1 MVAITRQ
8 TLSRPLLG
16 PASYLASRGKLPLS
30 TRTGHAAHS
39 SLAAFEQLIADYL
52 PLEQVKLVRRAYY
65 YSEQAHYGQTRR
77 SGEPYVTHPLAV
89 ACVLARMHMDAQ
101 SLMAA
106 LLHDVIEDTG
116 VTKKDIGA
124 QFGTEVADLVDG
136 VSKLTHVEFDSAEQR
151 QAENFQKMTLAMA
164 KDIRVI
170 LVKLADRLHNM
181 RTLGV
186 LNREKIKRIATETL
200 DIYAPI
206 AMRLGMNEIRLEFE
220 DLGLKALYPMRARRL
235 EAARRAASGNR
246 KQLIEQIRGQLSQT
260 LKREALTAT
269 VVGREKHLYSIYQKM
284 KAKRKSFA
292 DVMDI
297 FAFRLIVD
305 SVDDCYRALGMVHSL
320 YKPVPG
326 EFKDYIAIPKAN
338 GYQSLHTVLKGM
350 HGVPIEI
357 QIRTHEME
365 DMANNGIAAHWLYKS
380 DEGTTSMSH
389 TRAREWVQGLLEM
402 QQRAGDSLEFIENVK
417 IDLFPDEVYVFTPR
431 GDILELPK
439 GSCGIDFAYAVHTD
453 IGNHCVAARVSNQL
467 VPLSEPLE
475 SGATIEIVTS
485 PTGRPSPSWL
495 NWVVTARART
505 HIRHF
510 LKDQRRDDS
519 LALGKN
525 LLDRALMAHD
535 TRLSAIDDATMH
547 TALAALGKADIDAL
561 AIDVA
566 LGNTLPHIAV
576 AHLTNR
582 YDDAAV
588 SGEGA
593 TLGIRG
599 TEGVGVAYAKCCC
612 PLPGDAIQ
620 GYLGQE
626 RGLVVHRDSCRN
638 LIDLREQRD
647 RLMSLHWDEDIDRTY
662 PVGLRVQVE
671 NRRGMIAVLATRLS
685 SIGLNIER
693 IATQNKDI
701 QFTFVDLE
709 LQVSSRIHLAR
720 VMKRIRIIE
729 GVLKVTR
736 SARR

>member
-1 MVAITRQ
+1 MVATTLQALSGSLPGIGTR
-8 TLSRPLLG
+8 LG
-16 PASYLASRGKLPLS
+16 QEPTVHSIPHKGHLAN
-30 TRTGHAAHS
+30 S

-52 PLEQVKLVRRAYY
+52 PLEQAQLVRRAYY
-65 YSEQAHYGQTRR
+65 YSEQAHYGQIRR

-89 ACVLARMHMDAQ
+89 ASILARMHMDAQ

-116 VTKKDIGA
+116 VNKEDISA
-124 QFGTEVADLVDG
+124 QFGEEVAELVDG
-136 VSKLTHVEFDSAEQR
+136 VSKLTHVEFDSVELR

-186 LNREKIKRIATETL
+186 LNREKIKRIASETL

-206 AMRLGMNEIRLEFE
+206 AMRLGMNEVRMEFE

-235 EAARRAASGNR
+235 DAARRSASGNR
-246 KQLIEQIRGQLSQT
+246 KHLVDQIRNQLSQT
-260 LKREALTAT
+260 LNREGLNAT
-269 VVGREKHLYSIYQKM
+269 VVGREKHLYSIYNKM
-284 KAKRKSFA
+284 KAKRKSFSQ
-292 DVMDI
+292 VMDI

-350 HGVPIEI
+350 HGVPVEI

-380 DEGTTSMSH
+380 EETGASISH

-439 GSCGIDFAYAVHTD
+439 GSCALDFAYAVHSD

-475 SGATIEIVTS
+475 SGATIEIVTA

-510 LKDQRRDDS
+510 LKDQRREDS
-519 LALGKN
+519 LALGRN
-525 LLDRALMAHD
+525 LLDRALMAYGS
-535 TRLSAIDDATMH
+535 RLNGIEEETMQSA
-547 TALAALGKADIDAL
+547 LSALGKADIETL
-561 AIDVA
+561 LVDVA

-576 AHLTNR
+576 AHLTSTSG
-582 YDDAAV
+582 DSAV
-588 SGEGA
+588 GGEAA

-599 TEGVGVAYAKCCC
+599 TEGVGVTYAKCCC
-612 PLPGDAIQ
+612 PLPGDPIQ

-626 RGLVVHRDSCRN
+626 KGLMVHRDSCRN
-638 LIDLREQRD
+638 LLEMREQPD
-647 RLMSLHWDEDIDRTY
+647 RIISLHWDEMVERNY

-685 SIGLNIER
+685 AIGLNIER
-693 IATQNKDI
+693 IATQNKDVE
-701 QFTFVDLE
+701 FTFVDLE
-709 LQVSSRIHLAR
+709 LQVSSRTHLAH
-720 VMKRIRIIE
+720 VMKRLRNVE
-729 GVLKVTR
+729 GVLRVVR

>member
-1 MVAITRQ
+1 MVAT
-8 TLSRPLLG
+8 TLQALSGSFPGVSSRR
-16 PASYLASRGKLPLS
+16 ATNTSTASR
-30 TRTGHAAHS
+30 TGQFANS
-39 SLAAFEQLIADYL
+39 SLASFEQLIADYL
-52 PLEQVKLVRRAYY
+52 PLDQAQQVRRAYY

-89 ACVLARMHMDAQ
+89 ASILARMHMDSQ

-116 VTKKDIGA
+116 VNKEDIGA
-124 QFGTEVADLVDG
+124 QFGEEVAELVDG
-136 VSKLTHVEFDSAEQR
+136 VSKLTHVEFDSVELR

-164 KDIRVI
+164 RDIRVI

-186 LNREKIKRIATETL
+186 LNREKIKRIASETL

-206 AMRLGMNEIRLEFE
+206 AMRLGMNEVRMEFE

-246 KQLIEQIRGQLSQT
+246 KQLIDQIRGQLSQT
-260 LKREALTAT
+260 LDREGLTAT
-269 VVGREKHLYSIYQKM
+269 VVGREKHLFSIYSKM
-284 KAKRKSFA
+284 KAKRKSFSE
-292 DVMDI
+292 VMDI
-297 FAFRLIVD
+297 FAFRLLVD

-380 DEGTTSMSH
+380 EETGANISH

-439 GSCGIDFAYAVHTD
+439 GSCAVDFAYAVHSD
-453 IGNHCVAARVSNQL
+453 IGNQCVAARVSNQL

-475 SGATIEIVTS
+475 SGATVEIVTS

-510 LKDQRRDDS
+510 LKDQREEDS
-519 LALGKN
+519 LALGRN

-535 TRLSAIDDATMH
+535 LRLSAIDENTMQA
-547 TALAALGKADIDAL
+547 ALKALGKNDVNSL
-561 AIDVA
+561 LIDVA

-576 AHLTNR
+576 AQLTQTSGESVV
-582 YDDAAV
+582 A
-588 SGEGA
+588 GEGA

-599 TEGVGVAYAKCCC
+599 TEGMSVTYAKCCC
-612 PLPGDAIQ
+612 PLPGDPIQ
-620 GYLGQE
+620 GYLSQE
-626 RGLVVHRDSCRN
+626 KGLMVHRESCRN
-638 LIDLREQRD
+638 LVEHRDQPD
-647 RLMSLHWDEDIDRTY
+647 RLISLHWDDVVERTY

-685 SIGLNIER
+685 AIGLNIER
-693 IATQNKDI
+693 IATQNKDVE
-701 QFTFVDLE
+701 FTFVDLE
-709 LQVSSRIHLAR
+709 LQVTSRTHLAHA
-720 VMKRIRIIE
+720 MKRLRSVD
-729 GVLKVTR
+729 GVLKVVR
-736 SARR
+736 AARR

>member
-1 MVAITRQ
+1 MVVAT
-8 TLSRPLLG
+8 TLQALSGPFPGISSRRD
-16 PASYLASRGKLPLS
+16 SDTSTTSRA
-30 TRTGHAAHS
+30 GHFANS
-39 SLAAFEQLIADYL
+39 SLASFEQLIADYL
-52 PLEQVKLVRRAYY
+52 PLDQAQQVRRAYY

-89 ACVLARMHMDAQ
+89 ASILARMHMDAQ

-116 VTKKDIGA
+116 VNKEDIGA
-124 QFGTEVADLVDG
+124 QFGEEVAELVDG
-136 VSKLTHVEFDSAEQR
+136 VSKLTHVEFDSVELR

-164 KDIRVI
+164 RDIRVI

-186 LNREKIKRIATETL
+186 LNREKIKRIAGETL

-206 AMRLGMNEIRLEFE
+206 AMRLGMNEVRMEFE

-246 KQLIEQIRGQLSQT
+246 KQLIDQIRSQLSQT
-260 LKREALTAT
+260 LDREGLNAT
-269 VVGREKHLYSIYQKM
+269 VVGREKHLFSIYNKM
-284 KAKRKSFA
+284 KAKKKSFSE
-292 DVMDI
+292 VMDI
-297 FAFRLIVD
+297 FAFRLLVD
-305 SVDDCYRALGMVHSL
+305 SVYDCYRALGMVHSL

-380 DEGTTSMSH
+380 EETGANISH

-439 GSCGIDFAYAVHTD
+439 GSCAVDFAYAVHSD
-453 IGNHCVAARVSNQL
+453 IGNQCVAARVSNQL

-475 SGATIEIVTS
+475 SGATVEIVTS

-510 LKDQRRDDS
+510 LKDQREEDS
-519 LALGKN
+519 LALGRN

-535 TRLSAIDDATMH
+535 LRLSAIDENTMQA
-547 TALAALGKADIDAL
+547 ALKALGKNDVNSL
-561 AIDVA
+561 LIDVA

-576 AHLTNR
+576 AQLTQTSGES
-582 YDDAAV
+582 V
-588 SGEGA
+588 VTGEGA

-599 TEGVGVAYAKCCC
+599 TEGMSVTYAKCCC
-612 PLPGDAIQ
+612 PLPGDPIQ
-620 GYLGQE
+620 GYLSQE
-626 RGLVVHRDSCRN
+626 KGLMVHRESCRN
-638 LIDLREQRD
+638 LVEHRDQPD
-647 RLMSLHWDEDIDRTY
+647 RLISLHWDDVVERTY

-685 SIGLNIER
+685 AIGLNIER
-693 IATQNKDI
+693 IATQNKDVE
-701 QFTFVDLE
+701 FTFVDLE
-709 LQVSSRIHLAR
+709 LQVTSRTHLAHA
-720 VMKRIRIIE
+720 MKRLRSVD
-729 GVLKVTR
+729 GVLKVVR
-736 SARR
+736 AARR

>member
-1 MVAITRQ
+1 MVAT
-8 TLSRPLLG
+8 TLQALSG
-16 PASYLASRGKLPLS
+16 SLPGIS
-30 TRTGHAAHS
+30 TRPGQKPSAHSIPREGHAANS

-52 PLEQVKLVRRAYY
+52 PLEQAQLVRRAYY

-89 ACVLARMHMDAQ
+89 ASILARMHMDAQ

-116 VTKKDIGA
+116 VNKEDIGA
-124 QFGTEVADLVDG
+124 QFGEEVAELVDG
-136 VSKLTHVEFDSAEQR
+136 VSKLTHVEFDSVELR

-186 LNREKIKRIATETL
+186 LNREKIKRIASETL

-206 AMRLGMNEIRLEFE
+206 AMRLGMNDVRMEFE

-235 EAARRAASGNR
+235 EAARRSASGNR
-246 KQLIEQIRGQLSQT
+246 TQLVDQIRGQLSQT
-260 LKREALTAT
+260 LNREGLNAA
-269 VVGREKHLYSIYQKM
+269 VVGREKHLYSIYNKM
-284 KAKRKSFA
+284 KAKRKSFSQ
-292 DVMDI
+292 VMDI

-380 DEGTTSMSH
+380 EETGASISH

-417 IDLFPDEVYVFTPR
+417 IDLFPDAVYVFTPR

-439 GSCGIDFAYAVHTD
+439 GSCALDFAYAVHSD

-475 SGATIEIVTS
+475 SGATIEIVTA

-510 LKDQRRDDS
+510 LKDQRREDS
-519 LALGKN
+519 LALGRN
-525 LLDRALMAHD
+525 LLDRALMAYGS
-535 TRLSAIDDATMH
+535 RLNAIEEETMQSA
-547 TALAALGKADIDAL
+547 LSALGKADIETL
-561 AIDVA
+561 LVDVA

-576 AHLTNR
+576 AHLTSTS
-582 YDDAAV
+582 DDSAV
-588 SGEGA
+588 GGEAA

-599 TEGVGVAYAKCCC
+599 TEGVGVTYAKCCC

-626 RGLVVHRDSCRN
+626 KGLMVHRDSCRN
-638 LIDLREQRD
+638 LLEMREQPD
-647 RLMSLHWDEDIDRTY
+647 RLISLHWDEVVERNY

-685 SIGLNIER
+685 AIGLNIER
-693 IATQNKDI
+693 IATQNKDVE
-701 QFTFVDLE
+701 FTFVDLE
-709 LQVSSRIHLAR
+709 LQVSSRTHLAH
-720 VMKRIRIIE
+720 VMKRLRSVE
-729 GVLKVTR
+729 GVLRVVR

>member
-1 MVAITRQ
+1 VVAT
-8 TLSRPLLG
+8 TLQALSGSFPGVSSRR
-16 PASYLASRGKLPLS
+16 ATNTSTASR
-30 TRTGHAAHS
+30 TGQFANS
-39 SLAAFEQLIADYL
+39 SLASFEQLIADYL
-52 PLEQVKLVRRAYY
+52 PLDQAQQVRRAYY

-89 ACVLARMHMDAQ
+89 ASILARMHMDSQ

-116 VTKKDIGA
+116 VNKEDIGA
-124 QFGTEVADLVDG
+124 QFGEEVAELVDG
-136 VSKLTHVEFDSAEQR
+136 VSKLTHVEFDSVELR

-164 KDIRVI
+164 RDIRVI

-186 LNREKIKRIATETL
+186 LNREKIKRIASETL

-206 AMRLGMNEIRLEFE
+206 AMRLGMNEVRMEFE

-246 KQLIEQIRGQLSQT
+246 KQLIDQIRGQLSQT
-260 LKREALTAT
+260 LDREGLTAT
-269 VVGREKHLYSIYQKM
+269 VVGREKHLFSIYSKM
-284 KAKRKSFA
+284 KAKRKSFSE
-292 DVMDI
+292 VMDI
-297 FAFRLIVD
+297 FAFRLLVD

-380 DEGTTSMSH
+380 EETGANISH

-439 GSCGIDFAYAVHTD
+439 GSCAVDFAYAVHSD
-453 IGNHCVAARVSNQL
+453 IGNQCVAARVSNQL

-475 SGATIEIVTS
+475 SGATVEIVTS

-510 LKDQRRDDS
+510 LKDQREEDS
-519 LALGKN
+519 LALGRN

-535 TRLSAIDDATMH
+535 LRLSAIDENTMQA
-547 TALAALGKADIDAL
+547 ALKALGKNDVNSL
-561 AIDVA
+561 LIDVA

-576 AHLTNR
+576 AQLTQTSGESVV
-582 YDDAAV
+582 A
-588 SGEGA
+588 GEGA

-599 TEGVGVAYAKCCC
+599 TEGMSVTYAKCCC
-612 PLPGDAIQ
+612 PLPGDPIQ
-620 GYLGQE
+620 GYLSQE
-626 RGLVVHRDSCRN
+626 KGLMVHRESCRN
-638 LIDLREQRD
+638 LVEHRDQPD
-647 RLMSLHWDEDIDRTY
+647 RLISLHWDDVVERTY

-685 SIGLNIER
+685 AMGLNIER
-693 IATQNKDI
+693 IATQNKDVE
-701 QFTFVDLE
+701 FTFVDLE
-709 LQVSSRIHLAR
+709 LQVTSRTHLAHA
-720 VMKRIRIIE
+720 MKRLRSVD
-729 GVLKVTR
+729 GVLKVVR
-736 SARR
+736 AARR

>member
-1 MVAITRQ
+1 MVAT
-8 TLSRPLLG
+8 TLQALSGSFPGVSSRR
-16 PASYLASRGKLPLS
+16 ATNTSTASR
-30 TRTGHAAHS
+30 TGQFANS
-39 SLAAFEQLIADYL
+39 SLASFEQLIADYL
-52 PLEQVKLVRRAYY
+52 PLDQAQQVRRAYY

-89 ACVLARMHMDAQ
+89 ASILARMHMDSQ

-116 VTKKDIGA
+116 VNKEDIGA
-124 QFGTEVADLVDG
+124 QFGEEVAELVDG
-136 VSKLTHVEFDSAEQR
+136 VSKLTHVEFDSVELR

-164 KDIRVI
+164 RDIRVI

-186 LNREKIKRIATETL
+186 LNREKIKRIASETL

-206 AMRLGMNEIRLEFE
+206 AMRLGMNEVRMEFE

-246 KQLIEQIRGQLSQT
+246 KQLIDQIRGQLSQT
-260 LKREALTAT
+260 LDREGLTAT
-269 VVGREKHLYSIYQKM
+269 VVGREKHLFSIYSKM
-284 KAKRKSFA
+284 KAKRKSFSE
-292 DVMDI
+292 VMDI
-297 FAFRLIVD
+297 FAFRLLVD

-380 DEGTTSMSH
+380 EETGANISH

-439 GSCGIDFAYAVHTD
+439 GSCAVDFAYAVHSD
-453 IGNHCVAARVSNQL
+453 IGNQCVAARVSNQL

-475 SGATIEIVTS
+475 SGATVEIVTS

-510 LKDQRRDDS
+510 LKDQREEDS
-519 LALGKN
+519 LALGRN

-535 TRLSAIDDATMH
+535 LRLSAIDENTMQV
-547 TALAALGKADIDAL
+547 ALKALGKNDVNSL
-561 AIDVA
+561 LIDVA

-576 AHLTNR
+576 AQLTQT
-582 YDDAAV
+582 
-588 SGEGA
+588 SGESVVAGEDA

-599 TEGVGVAYAKCCC
+599 TEGMSVTYAKCCC
-612 PLPGDAIQ
+612 PLPGDPIQ
-620 GYLGQE
+620 GYLSQE
-626 RGLVVHRDSCRN
+626 KGLMVHRESCRN
-638 LIDLREQRD
+638 LVEHRDQPD
-647 RLMSLHWDEDIDRTY
+647 RLISLHWDDVVERTY

-685 SIGLNIER
+685 AMGLNIER
-693 IATQNKDI
+693 IATQNKDVE
-701 QFTFVDLE
+701 FTFVDLE
-709 LQVSSRIHLAR
+709 LQVTSRTHLAHA
-720 VMKRIRIIE
+720 MKRLRSVD
-729 GVLKVTR
+729 GVLKVVR
-736 SARR
+736 AARR

>member
-1 MVAITRQ
+1 MVAT
-8 TLSRPLLG
+8 TLQALSG
-16 PASYLASRGKLPLS
+16 SLPGIS
-30 TRTGHAAHS
+30 TRPGHKPSAHSIPREGHSANS

-52 PLEQVKLVRRAYY
+52 PLEQALLVRRAYY

-89 ACVLARMHMDAQ
+89 ASILARMHMDAQ

-116 VTKKDIGA
+116 VNKEDIGA
-124 QFGTEVADLVDG
+124 QFGEEVAELVDG
-136 VSKLTHVEFDSAEQR
+136 VSKLTHVEFDSVELR

-186 LNREKIKRIATETL
+186 LNREKIKRIASETL

-206 AMRLGMNEIRLEFE
+206 AMRLGMNDVRMEFE

-235 EAARRAASGNR
+235 EAARRSASGNR
-246 KQLIEQIRGQLSQT
+246 KQLVDQIRGQLSQT
-260 LKREALTAT
+260 LNREGLNAA
-269 VVGREKHLYSIYQKM
+269 VVGREKHLYSIYNKM
-284 KAKRKSFA
+284 KAKRKSFSQ
-292 DVMDI
+292 VMDI

-380 DEGTTSMSH
+380 EETGASISH

-439 GSCGIDFAYAVHTD
+439 GSCALDFAYAVHSD

-475 SGATIEIVTS
+475 SGATIEIVTA

-510 LKDQRRDDS
+510 LKDQRREDS
-519 LALGKN
+519 LALGRN
-525 LLDRALMAHD
+525 LLDRALMAYGS
-535 TRLSAIDDATMH
+535 RLNAIEEETMQSA
-547 TALAALGKADIDAL
+547 LSALGKADIETL
-561 AIDVA
+561 LVDVA

-576 AHLTNR
+576 AHLTSTS
-582 YDDAAV
+582 DDSAV
-588 SGEGA
+588 GGEAA

-599 TEGVGVAYAKCCC
+599 TEGVGVTYAKCCC
-612 PLPGDAIQ
+612 PLPGDPIQ

-626 RGLVVHRDSCRN
+626 KGLMVHRDSCRN
-638 LIDLREQRD
+638 LLEMREQPD
-647 RLMSLHWDEDIDRTY
+647 RLISLHWDEVVERNY

-685 SIGLNIER
+685 AIGLNIER
-693 IATQNKDI
+693 IATQNKDVE
-701 QFTFVDLE
+701 FTFVDLE
-709 LQVSSRIHLAR
+709 LQVSSRTHLAH
-720 VMKRIRIIE
+720 VMKRLRSVE
-729 GVLKVTR
+729 GVLRVVR

>member
-1 MVAITRQ
+1 MPRGTPTRAQ
-8 TLSRPLLG
+8 SA
-16 PASYLASRGKLPLS
+16 PAGGQFAN
-30 TRTGHAAHS
+30 S
-39 SLAAFEQLIADYL
+39 SLASFEQLIADYL
-52 PLEQVKLVRRAYY
+52 PLEQAQLVRRAYY

-89 ACVLARMHMDAQ
+89 ASILARMHMDAQ
-101 SLMAA
+101 SRMAA

-116 VTKKDIGA
+116 VNKEDIGA
-124 QFGTEVADLVDG
+124 QFGEEVAELVDG
-136 VSKLTHVEFDSAEQR
+136 VSKLTHVEFDSVELR

-186 LNREKIKRIATETL
+186 LNREKIKRIASETL

-206 AMRLGMNEIRLEFE
+206 AMRLGMNEVRMEFE

-246 KQLIEQIRGQLSQT
+246 KQLVDQIRDQLSQT
-260 LKREALTAT
+260 LNREGLSAS
-269 VVGREKHLYSIYQKM
+269 VVGREKHLFSIYNKM
-284 KAKRKSFA
+284 KAKRKSFSE
-292 DVMDI
+292 VMDI
-297 FAFRLIVD
+297 FAFRLLVD

-365 DMANNGIAAHWLYKS
+365 DMANNGIAAHWLYKT
-380 DEGTTSMSH
+380 EETGASMSH

-439 GSCGIDFAYAVHTD
+439 GSCAIDFAYAVHSD

-510 LKDQRRDDS
+510 LKDQRREDS
-519 LALGKN
+519 LALGRN
-525 LLDRALMAHD
+525 LLDRALMAQD
-535 TRLSAIDDATMH
+535 TRLNAIDQEAMQS
-547 TALAALGKADIDAL
+547 ALNALGKTDVESL
-561 AIDVA
+561 VIDVA
-566 LGNTLPHIAV
+566 LGNTLPHIVV
-576 AHLTNR
+576 AHLTGAS
-582 YDDAAV
+582 DDSAV
-588 SGEGA
+588 SGEAA

-599 TEGVGVAYAKCCC
+599 TEGVGVTYAKCCC
-612 PLPGDAIQ
+612 PLPGDPIQ

-626 RGLVVHRDSCRN
+626 KGLMVHRDNCRN
-638 LIDLREQRD
+638 LVELREQPD
-647 RLMSLHWDEDIDRTY
+647 RLISLHWDDIVERTY

-685 SIGLNIER
+685 AIGLNIER
-693 IATQNKDI
+693 IATQNKDVE
-701 QFTFVDLE
+701 FTFVDLE
-709 LQVSSRIHLAR
+709 LQVNSRTHLAR
-720 VMKRIRIIE
+720 VMRRLRTVD
-729 GVLKVTR
+729 GVLKVVR

>member
-1 MVAITRQ
+1 MVATTLQALSGSLPGIGSRLGQ
-8 TLSRPLLG
+8 TATAHSIPRE
-16 PASYLASRGKLPLS
+16 
-30 TRTGHAAHS
+30 GHFANS

-52 PLEQVKLVRRAYY
+52 PLEQAQLVRRAYY
-65 YSEQAHYGQTRR
+65 YSEQAHYGQIRR

-89 ACVLARMHMDAQ
+89 ASILARMRMDAQ

-116 VTKKDIGA
+116 VNKEDIGA
-124 QFGTEVADLVDG
+124 QFGAEVAELVDG
-136 VSKLTHVEFDSAEQR
+136 VSKLTHVEFDSVELR

-186 LNREKIKRIATETL
+186 LNREKIKRIASETL

-206 AMRLGMNEIRLEFE
+206 AMRLGMNEVRMEFE

-235 EAARRAASGNR
+235 EAARRSASGNR
-246 KQLIEQIRGQLSQT
+246 KQLVDQIRDQLSQT
-260 LKREALTAT
+260 LNREGLNAT
-269 VVGREKHLYSIYQKM
+269 VVGREKHLYSIYNKM
-284 KAKRKSFA
+284 KAKRKSFSQ
-292 DVMDI
+292 VMDI

-380 DEGTTSMSH
+380 EETGASISH

-417 IDLFPDEVYVFTPR
+417 IDLFSDEVYVFTPR

-439 GSCGIDFAYAVHTD
+439 GSCALDFAYAVHSD

-510 LKDQRRDDS
+510 LKDQRREDS
-519 LALGKN
+519 LALGRN
-525 LLDRALMAHD
+525 LLDRALMAHG
-535 TRLSAIDDATMH
+535 TRLNAIEDDTMQA
-547 TALAALGKADIDAL
+547 ALSALGKADIETL
-561 AIDVA
+561 LVDVA

-576 AHLTNR
+576 AHLTSTSDNS
-582 YDDAAV
+582 AV
-588 SGEGA
+588 GGEAA

-599 TEGVGVAYAKCCC
+599 TEGVGVTYAKCCC

-626 RGLVVHRDSCRN
+626 KGLMVHRDSCRN
-638 LIDLREQRD
+638 LLELREQPD
-647 RLMSLHWDEDIDRTY
+647 RLISLHWDEEVERNY
-662 PVGLRVQVE
+662 PLGLRVQVE

-685 SIGLNIER
+685 AIGLNIER
-693 IATQNKDI
+693 IATQNKDVE
-701 QFTFVDLE
+701 FTFVDLE
-709 LQVSSRIHLAR
+709 LQVSSRTHLAH
-720 VMKRIRIIE
+720 VMKRLRSVE
-729 GVLKVTR
+729 GVLRVVR

>member
-1 MVAITRQ
+1 MVATTLQALSGSLPGIT
-8 TLSRPLLG
+8 LP
-16 PASYLASRGKLPLS
+16 RGKSPRPQS
-30 TRTGHAAHS
+30 APAGEQFANS
-39 SLAAFEQLIADYL
+39 SLASFEQLIADYL
-52 PLEQVKLVRRAYY
+52 PLEQAQLVRRAYY

-89 ACVLARMHMDAQ
+89 ASILARMHMDAQ

-116 VTKKDIGA
+116 VNKEDIGA
-124 QFGTEVADLVDG
+124 QFGEEVAELVDG
-136 VSKLTHVEFDSAEQR
+136 VSKLTHVEFDSVELR

-186 LNREKIKRIATETL
+186 LNREKIKRIASETL

-206 AMRLGMNEIRLEFE
+206 AMRLGMNEVRMEFE

-246 KQLIEQIRGQLSQT
+246 KQLVDQIRDQISQT
-260 LKREALTAT
+260 VNREGLSAN
-269 VVGREKHLYSIYQKM
+269 VVGREKHLFSIYNKM
-284 KAKRKSFA
+284 KAKRKSFSE
-292 DVMDI
+292 VMDI
-297 FAFRLIVD
+297 FAFRLLVD

-365 DMANNGIAAHWLYKS
+365 DMANNGIAAHWLYKT
-380 DEGTTSMSH
+380 EETGASMSH

-439 GSCGIDFAYAVHTD
+439 GSCAIDFAYAVHSD

-510 LKDQRRDDS
+510 LKDQRREDS
-519 LALGKN
+519 LALGRN
-525 LLDRALMAHD
+525 LLDRALMAQD
-535 TRLSAIDDATMH
+535 SRLNAIDQETMQS
-547 TALAALGKADIDAL
+547 ALNALGKTDMDSL
-561 AIDVA
+561 VIDVA
-566 LGNTLPHIAV
+566 LGNTLPHIVV
-576 AHLTNR
+576 AHLTGAS
-582 YDDAAV
+582 DDSAV
-588 SGEGA
+588 SGEAA
-593 TLGIRG
+593 TMGIRG
-599 TEGVGVAYAKCCC
+599 TEGVGVTYAKCCC
-612 PLPGDAIQ
+612 PLPGDPIQ

-626 RGLVVHRDSCRN
+626 KGLMVHRDNCRN
-638 LIDLREQRD
+638 LIELREQPD
-647 RLMSLHWDEDIDRTY
+647 RLISLHWDDVIERTY

-685 SIGLNIER
+685 AIGLNIER
-693 IATQNKDI
+693 IATQNKDVE
-701 QFTFVDLE
+701 FTFVDLE
-709 LQVSSRIHLAR
+709 LQVNSRTHLAR
-720 VMKRIRIIE
+720 VMKRLRTVD
-729 GVLKVTR
+729 GVLKVVR